1 MTLIFITINIS
12 QNMTNTNADFIKHFA
27 SISFPYQGKY
37 AVIPMVSSSSAPY
50 PIAFRHAYGVH
61 FFKYNK
67 KNNNA
72 ATPTRKKIISHQGTI
87 KEKP

>member
-1 MTLIFITINIS
+1 
-12 QNMTNTNADFIKHFA
+12 MTNINADFIKHFR

-61 FFKYNK
+61 FPP
-67 KNNNA
+67 KNNNINNNNNTDTTVNGA
-72 ATPTRKKIISHQGTI
+72 L
-87 KEKP
+87 